1 MYSLTSHIKHIK
13 GSNTGRQLFSICNA
27 KGVLFLNTILIEI
40 YAEEDFHFI
49 RLCLELIH
57 WSIPD
62 RTNCIRSLTLFYI
75 FVAETPRTE
84 TVPFG
89 F

>member
-1 MYSLTSHIKHIK
+1 L
-13 GSNTGRQLFSICNA
+13 NA
-27 KGVLFLNTILIEI
+27 KDILFLNTILIEI

-49 RLCLELIH
+49 RLWLELTH
-57 WSIPD
+57 WSITD
-62 RTNCIRSLTLFYI
+62 RTNYMRSLTRFYI